1 MCFNVKN
8 DFAECQIIS
17 SLYAYSIQST
27 CDYPIASLNTFWFTV
42 GWCVFF
48 YVPSIIV
55 AVKLAKYYR
64 IMDEEAPYRAPK
76 KSKKKK
82 KQERRESDEEMPMDD
97 MDHGTGYVAPMHG
110 NNGHQQVSHIQN
122 IRLHCVGPDNIRLVD
137 NGRPTSMMPQQ
148 NPHYVPDEPILA
160 YNDLGRPM
168 APPPAYNPGPSKIA
182 RNKLAVFKEMLKDQ
196 EDNAYAGPSTSTAG
210 GASRNGVLFG
220 TFGDRQMSF
229 EEGEWYQ
236 FQNTSNMASALQR
249 SISSR
254 QPSFEDRNPW
264 CRQQSSIDRGWLWGR
279 QQAIDEDHLSPD
291 SGLAHRSR
299 DSSFE
304 DVYTSNGRLS
314 PMM

>member
-1 MCFNVKN
+1 MKTFSCDKYINFINEITLNSSIICDRFSLQVKN

-110 NNGHQQVSHIQN
+110 NNGHQQV
-122 IRLHCVGPDNIRLVD
+122 VGPDNIRLVD

-168 APPPAYNPGPSKIA
+168 APPPAYNPGEPFNIPPHDYY
-182 RNKLAVFKEMLKDQ
+182 F
-196 EDNAYAGPSTSTAG
+196 
-210 GASRNGVLFG
+210 
-220 TFGDRQMSF
+220 
-229 EEGEWYQ
+229 
-236 FQNTSNMASALQR
+236 
-249 SISSR
+249 
-254 QPSFEDRNPW
+254 
-264 CRQQSSIDRGWLWGR
+264 
-279 QQAIDEDHLSPD
+279 
-291 SGLAHRSR
+291 
-299 DSSFE
+299 
-304 DVYTSNGRLS
+304 
-314 PMM
+314 